1 MGFRHEGSKHLIR
14 TCHVLGT
21 RVAEMRSTVP
31 GLEGL
36 RLVEMTF
43 QKGASRWE
51 VTRMVK
57 GHP

>member
-1 MGFRHEGSKHLIR
+1 M
-14 TCHVLGT
+14 LGT

-43 QKGASRWE
+43 QKGASRWK